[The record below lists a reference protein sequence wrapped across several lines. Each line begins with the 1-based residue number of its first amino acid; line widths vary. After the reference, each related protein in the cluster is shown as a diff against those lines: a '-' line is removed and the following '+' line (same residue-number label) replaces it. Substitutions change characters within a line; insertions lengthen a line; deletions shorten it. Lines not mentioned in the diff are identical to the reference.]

1 MLLHEEVGLSDEEA
15 CGAAD
20 QRQEKTGVVKT
31 RVPINT
37 LAVCPLHPHLFAT
50 GGGDA
55 IGALTRPSPQ
65 AVFSKQALLCEVRT
79 AIYGAM
85 LVRAA

>member
-1 MLLHEEVGLSDEEA
+1 MLVENIWLMHGGTF
-15 CGAAD
+15 GAAD

-55 IGALTRPSPQ
+55 IGALTGPSTQ
-65 AVFSKQALLCEVRT
+65 AVLSKQALCMRYLQSLMDPRW
-79 AIYGAM
+79 
-85 LVRAA
+85 L

>member
-1 MLLHEEVGLSDEEA
+1 MPSWPCVLCHEEVWLTNVEA

-55 IGALTRPSPQ
+55 IGALTGPSTH
-65 AVFSKQALLCEVRT
+65 AVFSKQALCMRHF
-79 AIYGAM
+79 
-85 LVRAA
+85 

>member
-1 MLLHEEVGLSDEEA
+1 MTHYA
-15 CGAAD
+15 TCGAAD

-31 RVPINT
+31 RIPINT

-55 IGALTRPSPQ
+55 IGALTGPSMSSQ
-65 AVFSKQALLCEVRT
+65 FSNQILYVRH
-79 AIYGAM
+79 
-85 LVRAA
+85 VQS